1 MCIQVSLAAFA
12 IVNNFY
18 DFCLNQILSENP
30 CNFLAINLM
39 IKKTLPVGALGKNNF
54 ILCTFFFTV
63 VVLLCVSCRVTKP
76 SQYFSNLK
84 KDTTLIN
91 AVSADFELKIMK
103 GDRISISVTSLSSLE
118 DALFNSA
125 GVGGGASGTSASK
138 GGGYLI
144 PQDGNVLLHRV
155 GTIQAAGLTRKEL
168 SKKLEVLLLAF
179 MKEPIVQ
186 INFLNHKVT
195 VMGEVRTPQVISMT
209 DEPLSII
216 DALILS
222 GDVTANAKRNNI
234 AIIRQEGNERKVK
247 HVNLEDNSI
256 FSSPLYYVQ
265 PNDIILVSADNERF
279 EKEEN
284 RRKLQTTLSLV
295 ASGISFL
302 IIVLDRIIK

>member
-39 IKKTLPVGALGKNNF
+39 MKKTLPVGALSKNNF

-125 GVGGGASGTSASK
+125 GVGGGASGTSAAK

-284 RRKLQTTLSLV
+284 RRKIQTTLSFV
-295 ASGISFL
+295 ASGISLL
-302 IIVLDRIIK
+302 IIILDRVIK

>member
-39 IKKTLPVGALGKNNF
+39 MKKTLPVGALSKNNF

-125 GVGGGASGTSASK
+125 GVGGGASGTSAAK

-295 ASGISFL
+295 ASGVSFL

>member
-1 MCIQVSLAAFA
+1 M
-12 IVNNFY
+12 
-18 DFCLNQILSENP
+18 
-30 CNFLAINLM
+30 M
-39 IKKTLPVGALGKNNF
+39 KKTLPVDGLIKNNF

-63 VVLLCVSCRVTKP
+63 VILLCASCTVTKP

-84 KDTTLIN
+84 KDTTLTN

-125 GVGGGASGTSASK
+125 GLGGGASGGTAVK
-138 GGGYLI
+138 AGGYLI
-144 PQDGNVLLHRV
+144 GQDGNVLLHRL
-155 GTIQAAGLTRKEL
+155 GTLQAAGFTRKEL
-168 SKKLEVLLLAF
+168 SKKLEVQLLAF

-186 INFLNHKVT
+186 ISFLNHKVT

-209 DEPLSII
+209 DEPLTII

-222 GDVTANAKRNNI
+222 GDVTPNAKRNNI
-234 AIIRQEGNERKVK
+234 AIIREEGNDRKVK
-247 HVNLEDNSI
+247 HVNLENNSI
-256 FSSPLYYVQ
+256 FSSPLYYLQ
-265 PNDIILVSADNERF
+265 PNDIVLVSADNDRYV
-279 EKEEN
+279 KEEN

-295 ASGISFL
+295 ASGVSFL

>member
-1 MCIQVSLAAFA
+1 MCIKVSLAAFA
-12 IVNNFY
+12 IINNFY
-18 DFCLNQILSENP
+18 DFCFNQLLSENP

-39 IKKTLPVGALGKNNF
+39 MKKTLPVDGLIKNNF
-54 ILCTFFFTV
+54 ILRILFFTV
-63 VVLLCVSCRVTKP
+63 VILLCVSCTVTKP
-76 SQYFSNLK
+76 SQYFANLK
-84 KDTTLIN
+84 KDTTLTN

-125 GVGGGASGTSASK
+125 GAGGGASGGTAVK

-144 PQDGNVLLHRV
+144 QQDGNVLLHRL
-155 GTIQAAGLTRKEL
+155 GTVQAAGFTRREL
-168 SKKLEVLLLAF
+168 SKKLEVQLLAF

-186 INFLNHKVT
+186 ISFLNHKVT

-222 GDVTANAKRNNI
+222 GDVTPNAKRNNI
-234 AIIRQEGNERKVK
+234 AIIREEGNTRKVK

-284 RRKLQTTLSLV
+284 RRKIQTTLSFV
-295 ASGISFL
+295 ASGISLL
-302 IIVLDRIIK
+302 IIILDRVIK